1 MQYFVTSTTENVCL
15 QKKQLVVVGY
25 EKAVYDIRKNSQL
38 VWEADSLDTAA
49 VSFRNYNSKGVIHT
63 ANKSSATAGFN
74 YLHSY
79 IPPTTWSLLVN

>member
-38 VWEADSLDTAA
+38 VWEADS
-49 VSFRNYNSKGVIHT
+49 R
-63 ANKSSATAGFN
+63 
-74 YLHSY
+74 HSC
-79 IPPTTWSLLVN
+79 LLQELQL